1 MTTLISL
8 AEIKDFLSIKTANTD
23 EDGRLANIAIQVS
36 SLASS
41 YCGREFLA
49 NDYIEYFDGGI
60 SSVFIANPP
69 LNRVDEVSQFDGKEY
84 QILGGPGSSGEPI
97 IVEGQS
103 HSVTPFGA
111 PQLKTRVKKFNR
123 SSGRFDGASYLSVNS
138 TDDWDLGVDPFTIE
152 LQTRFDSVSSG
163 KQTLVSSGT
172 PTDFWELYV
181 DFSNSGLGFK
191 TVLNSVEVINVAQ
204 SIASVFSVNQ
214 FEHVAL
220 VRDATKISIYKSGVR
235 VANLNTDAFIPN
247 FNTGV
252 FVGRGVATNYLTG
265 YLDDLKISHIAEY
278 TAAFTTP
285 TNPTRIDENT
295 KLLLR
300 FDGTNN
306 STNFPDVSRR
316 VNDFTYYPVTGEISF
331 NTGPGGGSPKLSFF
345 RPLQFY
351 NFPNGVRV
359 YYNGGFAA
367 VPEDLKL
374 AVLEMVKVIY
384 KGKSGT
390 ESVRFQGESSN
401 SYKLSIDDFP
411 PQVRRVLNL
420 YRLIE

>member
-1 MTTLISL
+1 MTILISL

-23 EDGRLANIAIQVS
+23 EDGRLANIALQVS

-49 NDYIEYFDGGI
+49 NNYTEYFDGGI

-84 QILGGPGSSGEPI
+84 QILGGPGSNGEPI
-97 IVEGQS
+97 VVDGQS
-103 HSVTPFGA
+103 HSVTPFGNA
-111 PQLKTRVKKFNR
+111 QLKTRVKKFNR

-138 TDDWDLGVDPFTIE
+138 TDDWDLGVDSFTIE
-152 LQTRFDSVSSG
+152 MQTRFDSVSSG
-163 KQTLVSSGT
+163 KQTLVSSGSA
-172 PTDFWELYV
+172 TDFWELFV
-181 DFSNSGLGFK
+181 DFDNYGLGFK
-191 TVLNSVEVINVAQ
+191 TVSNSIEVINVAQ
-204 SIASVFSVNQ
+204 SVSSVFSPNQ

-220 VRDATKISIYKSGVR
+220 VRDSNEFKIYKNGAV
-235 VANLNTDAFIPN
+235 VANLPSTVSIPN
-247 FNTGV
+247 YNTGLL
-252 FVGRGVATNYLTG
+252 VGRGISSNYLTG

-278 TAAFTTP
+278 TAAFTAP
-285 TNPTRIDENT
+285 TNPTRIDQNT
-295 KLLLR
+295 KLILR

-306 STNFPDVSRR
+306 STTFADVSRR
-316 VNDFTYYPVTGEISF
+316 VNEFTFYSVTGEISF
-331 NTGPGGGSPKLSFF
+331 NTGPGGGTPKLGFF

-351 NFPNGVRV
+351 NHPNGVRV
-359 YYNGGFAA
+359 YYNGGFASI
-367 VPEDLKL
+367 PEDLKL

-390 ESVRFQGESSN
+390 ESMRFQGESSN

-420 YRLIE
+420 YRLVE

>member
-23 EDGRLANIAIQVS
+23 EDGRLANIALQVS
-36 SLASS
+36 SLTSS

-49 NDYIEYFDGGI
+49 SNYTEYFDGGI

-84 QILGGPGSSGEPI
+84 QILGGPGSNGEPI

-103 HSVTPFGA
+103 HSVTPFGNA
-111 PQLKTRVKKFNR
+111 QLKTRVKKFNR

-138 TDDWDLGVDPFTIE
+138 TDDWELGVDSFTIE
-152 LQTRFDSVSSG
+152 VQIRFDDVSSG
-163 KQTLVSSGT
+163 KQTLISSGSAT
-172 PTDFWELYV
+172 NFWELFV
-181 DFSNSGLGFK
+181 DFDSYGLGFK
-191 TVLNSVEVINVAQ
+191 TVSNSVEVINVAQ
-204 SIASVFSVNQ
+204 SISSVFSPNQ

-220 VRDATKISIYKSGVR
+220 VRDSNTFKIYKNGAAIAELPSTVS
-235 VANLNTDAFIPN
+235 IPN
-247 FNTGV
+247 YNTGLL
-252 FVGRGVATNYLTG
+252 VGRGVVDSYFTG
-265 YLDDLKISHIAEY
+265 YMDDLKISHIAEY
-278 TAAFTTP
+278 TSAFTAP

-300 FDGTNN
+300 FDGSNN
-306 STNFPDVSRR
+306 STNFADVSRR
-316 VNDFTYYPVTGEISF
+316 VNEFTFYSVTGEISF
-331 NTGPGGGSPKLSFF
+331 NTGPGGGTPKLGFF
-345 RPLQFY
+345 RPLKFY
-351 NFPNGVRV
+351 NYPNGIRV
-359 YYNGGFAA
+359 YYNGGFAT

-374 AVLEMVKVIY
+374 AILEMVKVIY

-390 ESVRFQGESSN
+390 ESVRFQGESST
-401 SYKLSIDDFP
+401 SHKLSIDDFP

>member
-1 MTTLISL
+1 MTNLISL

-36 SLASS
+36 SLATS

-49 NDYIEYFDGGI
+49 NNYTEYFDGGI
-60 SSVFIANPP
+60 SSVFISNPP
-69 LNRVDEVSQFDGKEY
+69 LNRVDEVSHFDGKDY

-103 HSVTPFGA
+103 HTINNNGNA
-111 PQLKTRVKKFNR
+111 QLKTRVKKFNR

-138 TDDWDLGVDPFTIE
+138 SDDWDLGVDSFTIE
-152 LQTRFDSVSSG
+152 MQVRFDSVSSG
-163 KQTLVSSGT
+163 KQTLISSGSAT
-172 PTDFWELYV
+172 NYWELFV
-181 DFSNSGLGFK
+181 DFDSYGLGFK
-191 TVLNSVEVINVAQ
+191 TIGSSIETINVAQ
-204 SIASVFSVNQ
+204 SVTSAFFTNQ

-220 VRDATKISIYKSGVR
+220 VRNGSSFNIYKNGVS
-235 VANLNTDAFIPN
+235 VASLNSSANIPN
-247 FNTGV
+247 FGTGINIA
-252 FVGRGVATNYLTG
+252 RGVPSNYFIG

-278 TAAFTTP
+278 TSAFVAP

-306 STNFPDVSRR
+306 STTFADVSRR
-316 VNDFTYYPVTGEISF
+316 VNEYTYYSVTGEISF
-331 NTGPGGGSPKLSFF
+331 NTGDGGGTPKLGFF

-351 NFPNGVRV
+351 NYPNGVRV
-359 YYNGGFAA
+359 YYNGGFSS

-374 AVLEMVKVIY
+374 AILEMVKVIY

-390 ESVRFQGESSN
+390 ESMRFQGESST
-401 SYKLSIDDFP
+401 SHKLSVDDFP